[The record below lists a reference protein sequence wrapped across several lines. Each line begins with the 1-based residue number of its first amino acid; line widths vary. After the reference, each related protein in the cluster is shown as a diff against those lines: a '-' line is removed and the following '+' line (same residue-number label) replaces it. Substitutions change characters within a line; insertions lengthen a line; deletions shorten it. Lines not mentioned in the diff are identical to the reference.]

1 MHKELNSLLEKR
13 CLKFSNRVLDLPVEK
28 IIPLEAEYT
37 KSNDFITFNDR
48 LNYEYKPIKKNEIW
62 GEAWDSAW
70 FHVTGTVPAEWH
82 GKTVAVKIDFGGE
95 SLIFSD
101 EGEPI
106 YALTHGCV
114 WEEHYSKKIFK
125 LYDSV
130 KGGAKV
136 DLWIESA
143 ANGLFGIHLEDDP
156 DTKSPTRHGS
166 YDVRVFDLELC
177 LYDNEMEQLRFDFQ
191 VLYDLMMTL
200 PEDTP
205 RRKKI
210 LRGLNDALDV
220 YNDDRKNTKSA
231 RAVLKLLLDK
241 PANASSL
248 SAISIGHAHLDTAWL
263 WTVKES
269 IRKAARTFASQM
281 YLIDKYPDY
290 VFGAS
295 QAQLYEFIKD
305 HYPNLYQRLKKYVKQ
320 GSWEIQGGMWVE
332 ADCNLISGESMV
344 RQFVYGKNY
353 FKDEFGVDVK
363 NLWLPD
369 VFGYSAAMPQILK
382 KSGCDYFLTQ
392 KISWSQFN
400 KFPHHT
406 FMWEG
411 IDGSEVLTHFIATN
425 TYNGDMYP
433 KELINA
439 EKRFVESDVL
449 DEFLAV
455 FGIGDGGGG
464 PAVPYIERSI
474 RQQNL
479 EGCPKV
485 KFDHAQNFFNRL
497 EDKKDKLAK
506 WSGELYLELHRGTLT
521 THAKVK
527 KGNRQLEN
535 RLRVVEYLYSLC
547 SFNDYPKSELDAIWK
562 LLLINQFHDILP
574 GSSIKK
580 VYDVTHAEY
589 EDCMN
594 RCDDLI
600 EKFTDKI
607 LKNEKNAIICF
618 NDLSNSYTRPVNIG
632 KEYKGYQIV
641 DENGKTV
648 LSQDESDGKIVVLD
662 MKDQGFT
669 KLYKSDKIQKSEIN
683 PVNNELILENN
694 FISYEF
700 SKTGE
705 ILSAFDKE
713 INKEVILKGN
723 EFKLYQ
729 DRPAD
734 WDAWDVDIYYENQD
748 ALKCTSIEAKQYV
761 NGAVRKGLIFKLLIN
776 KSSIEQKV
784 YLASNSKRLDF
795 ETDVQWNEVH
805 KMLRVS
811 FDTCIKTSEATFDIQ
826 YGYVKRNTHRNTS
839 WDVAKFEVAGHKYA
853 DLSDNDYGVALMN
866 DCKYGYK
873 VFENTLDLN
882 LLRSTTNPDPDADKN
897 ELHTFTYSLYPHR
910 NSLISSDVIEESSML
925 NNFPVIFKEKT
936 VKELD
941 VPCWIEHNDGV
952 SLEVLKKAEKQDCLI
967 VRLVETKGM
976 HSICNLKLKADG
988 NIVETNLIEW
998 EELESMGKGH
1008 SFNLNFSPFEI
1019 KTFKVI
1025 F

>member
-13 CLKFSNRVLDLPVEK
+13 CLKFSKRVPDLPIEQTISLDAV
-28 IIPLEAEYT
+28 YT
-37 KSNDFITFNDR
+37 KSNDFIAFKDR
-48 LNYEYKPIKKNEIW
+48 LNCEYKTIKKNEVW

-70 FHVTGTVPAEWH
+70 FHITGIVPAEWR
-82 GKTVAVKIDFGGE
+82 GKTVAIKVDFGGE
-95 SLIFSD
+95 SLIFSND
-101 EGEPI
+101 GEPV
-106 YALTHGCV
+106 YSLTHKTV
-114 WEEHYSKKIFK
+114 WEEHYSKKVFE
-125 LYDSV
+125 LYDSAE
-130 KGGAKV
+130 GGEKV

-143 ANGLFGIHLEDDP
+143 ANGLFGIHLEEDP
-156 DTKSPTRHGS
+156 DVKSPTRHGS
-166 YDVRVFDLELC
+166 YDVRVFDLDLC
-177 LYDNEMEQLRFDFQ
+177 AYDNEMEQFNFDFQ
-191 VLYDLMMTL
+191 VLYDLMMVL
-200 PEDTP
+200 PENTP

-220 YNDDRKNTKSA
+220 YNDDRKNTEAA
-231 RAVLKLLLDK
+231 RAVLKVLLDK
-241 PANASSL
+241 PADASSL
-248 SAISIGHAHLDTAWL
+248 NAVSIGHAHLDTGWL
-263 WTVKES
+263 WPVKES
-269 IRKAARTFASQM
+269 IRKTARTFASQM
-281 YLIDKYPDY
+281 YLLDKYPDY

-295 QAQLYEFIKD
+295 QAQLYEFAKN
-305 HYPNLYQRLKKYVKQ
+305 HYPNLYERIKKYVKD

-353 FKDEFGVDVK
+353 FKDEFDVDVK

-369 VFGYSAAMPQILK
+369 VFGYSAATPQILK

-400 KFPHHT
+400 EFPHHT

-425 TYNGDMYP
+425 TYNGDMTP

-449 DEFLAV
+449 DEFLSV

-485 KFDHAQNFFNRL
+485 KFDQAQNFFDRL
-497 EDKKDKLAK
+497 ENKKDKLEK

-521 THAKVK
+521 TQAKVK

-535 RLRVVEYLYSLC
+535 KLRVVEYLYSLG
-547 SFNDYPKSELDAIWK
+547 SFNDYPKAELDAIWK

-580 VYDVTHAEY
+580 VYDVTLVEY
-589 EDCMN
+589 EDCLN
-594 RCDDLI
+594 RCDKLI
-600 EKFTDKI
+600 EKFADKI
-607 LKNEKNAIICF
+607 LQREDGAVVCF
-618 NDLSNSYTRPVNIG
+618 NDLSNAYTRPVNIG
-632 KEYKGYQIV
+632 KEYVGYQIV

-648 LSQDESDGKIVVLD
+648 LSQDESEGKIVVLE

-669 KLYKSDKIQKSEIN
+669 KLYKSDKAQNTEIDSTG
-683 PVNNELILENN
+683 NELVLENN
-694 FISYEF
+694 LIRYEF
-700 SKTGE
+700 STTGE

-713 INKEVILKGN
+713 VNKEILSKGN

-748 ALKCTSIEAKQYV
+748 ATKCKAVESKQIV
-761 NGAVRKGLIFKLLIN
+761 NGVVRKGLSFKSTIN
-776 KSSIEQKV
+776 NSSIDQKV

-795 ETDVQWNEVH
+795 ETAVQWNEVH

-811 FDTCIKTSEATFDIQ
+811 FDTHIKTSEAVFDIQ

-873 VFENTLDLN
+873 VLENTLDLN

-897 ELHTFTYSLYPHR
+897 QLHTFTYSLLPHN
-910 NSLISSDVIEESSML
+910 NSLINSNVIEESSML
-925 NNFPVIFKEKT
+925 NNSPVVFKEKT
-936 VKELD
+936 VKNLE
-941 VPCWIEHNDGV
+941 VPCWVEHNNGV
-952 SLEVLKKAEKQDCLI
+952 SLEVLKKAEKEDHLI
-967 VRLVETKGM
+967 VRLVETRGR
-976 HSICNLKLKADG
+976 HSACNLRLKSDG
-988 NIVETNLIEW
+988 NIIETNLIEW
-998 EELESMGKGH
+998 EELEKMGKG
-1008 SFNLNFSPFEI
+1008 NLFSLSFSPFEI
-1019 KTFKVI
+1019 KTFKI
-1025 F
+1025 IL